1 MKRIAILIENMFD
14 EREFIYPYY
23 RLLEEGYEVH
33 IVGTEKET
41 DYTSKVGL
49 IVRSTHSSKEV
60 SAKDYDGVI
69 IPGGFSPDYM
79 RRSKDTVKFV
89 KDMDRENKLIA
100 AICHGPWMMASC
112 CDLKGRKVTSF
123 FAIKDDLVNAGA
135 DYLDEEVVVDG
146 NLVTSRTPRDLPAFL
161 KKIIEKLNND

>member
-79 RRSKDTVKFV
+79 RRSKDTV
-89 KDMDRENKLIA
+89 
-100 AICHGPWMMASC
+100 
-112 CDLKGRKVTSF
+112 
-123 FAIKDDLVNAGA
+123 
-135 DYLDEEVVVDG
+135 
-146 NLVTSRTPRDLPAFL
+146 NL
-161 KKIIEKLNND
+161 